1 MAPNDA
7 LPRSEKDG
15 APRLGGGMVRRG
27 DDATAVS
34 GGVEIHLISTER
46 RWRGEPSRK
55 AIVGCSQGAFGAR
68 SIPARQ

>member
-7 LPRSEKDG
+7 LPRSEKDD

-34 GGVEIHLISTER
+34 GGVEIHQVLVDRAFSA
-46 RWRGEPSRK
+46 GP
-55 AIVGCSQGAFGAR
+55 GADINFTKCL
-68 SIPARQ
+68 

>member
-34 GGVEIHLISTER
+34 GGVEIHR
-46 RWRGEPSRK
+46 
-55 AIVGCSQGAFGAR
+55 CSSIGPLAR
-68 SIPARQ
+68 VREQT